1 MIKWWRNLRNSIYLA
16 LWRSTKRVGQERNIR
31 LTRKYDNYYGVIDLV
46 WKLEDRKQGG
56 TPLRGRCIV
65 ERANTWN
72 LRETIR
78 RIEQGE
84 LLQELADFEKRM
96 AERD

>member
-1 MIKWWRNLRNSIYLA
+1 MIKWWRNLRNSLHLA
-16 LWRSTKRVGQERNIR
+16 LWRSTKRVGQGRNIR

-46 WKLEDRKQGG
+46 WKLEDRKKGG
-56 TPLRGRCIV
+56 TPLRARCIV
-65 ERANTWN
+65 ERANSWN
-72 LRETIR
+72 LQETIR